1 MQALTLL
8 YTAISRKVVGRNVH
22 KTIPKGNMGYDQY
35 TVPGFVAVEPTFV
48 AFLSA
53 LANICPWPLVSFF
66 QIPLKNSELKT
77 TQNTLQD
84 CRMHFFRQ
92 PFSKQLY
99 TIFGRKGIPFA
110 YLPLKNGTNF
120 TSLLNNSKSLKR
132 EVVLS
137 IA

>member
-1 MQALTLL
+1 M
-8 YTAISRKVVGRNVH
+8 H
-22 KTIPKGNMGYDQY
+22 ETIPKGNMGYDQY

-99 TIFGRKGIPFA
+99 VNIAKVGWFPERSSNFYSVVSRENPTVTITIISIFA
-110 YLPLKNGTNF
+110 MRN
-120 TSLLNNSKSLKR
+120 
-132 EVVLS
+132 
-137 IA
+137 